1 MIHFTRS
8 QRVKVFSQL
17 SLDRFQIM
25 GIVNKI
31 RARMGQRLADVLVK
45 ESSGYRPY
53 TPSDFDTLW
62 TTLQPG
68 DILLVEGNQHVS
80 AAIKYLTQSTWSHAA
95 FYVGHVLPRPSRDE
109 NGTRPER
116 PRLIEVTLGQ
126 GCIATP
132 LSRYQSFNTR
142 ICRPVGLSPED
153 QRKVVEFMIS
163 KIGLKYDLRNIFD
176 LLRYFIPTPPVPVS
190 WRRKMLAFGSGD
202 ATMAICSSL
211 IAQAYQSI
219 DYPILPEV
227 TLAPGRVAAKS
238 SYSKSEILHIR
249 HHSLFAPRDFDL
261 SPYFEVVKPSLQS
274 GFDYKDLSFSGKTS
288 SRDILRDKK
297 TKQIGTQD

>member
-1 MIHFTRS
+1 MAT
-8 QRVKVFSQL
+8 VN
-17 SLDRFQIM
+17 
-25 GIVNKI
+25 IVRAKI
-31 RARMGQRLADVLVK
+31 GKLLARILVK
-45 ESSGYRPY
+45 ESSGYHPY

-62 TTLQPG
+62 STLEPG

-95 FYVGHVLPRPSRDE
+95 FYVGHVLPRPTRDE
-109 NGTRPER
+109 NGIRPER
-116 PRLIEVTLGQ
+116 PRLIEVNLGD

-142 ICRPVGLSPED
+142 ICRPVGLSEKD
-153 QRKVVEFMIS
+153 KRKVVEFMIS

-202 ATMAICSSL
+202 ATRAICSSL

-219 DYPILPEV
+219 DYPILPEI
-227 TLAPGRVAAKS
+227 TAAAGRTRARS
-238 SYSKSEILHIR
+238 TYSRSEILHIR

-261 SPYFEVVKPSLQS
+261 SPYFEIVKPTLQKE
-274 GFDYKDLSFSGKTS
+274 FDYKDLSFSGKTS
-288 SRDILRDKK
+288 NRDVLRRSGGGKP
-297 TKQIGTQD
+297 QQ

>member
-1 MIHFTRS
+1 MAGYNS
-8 QRVKVFSQL
+8 
-17 SLDRFQIM
+17 
-25 GIVNKI
+25 I
-31 RARMGQRLADVLVK
+31 RKNIGTTLARLLVK
-45 ESSGYRPY
+45 ESSGYEPY

-62 TTLQPG
+62 HTLQPG

-95 FYVGHVLPRPSRDE
+95 FYVGHVLPRPEMDNS
-109 NGTRPER
+109 GTRQER
-116 PRLIEVTLGQ
+116 PRLIEVTLGE

-132 LSRYQSFNTR
+132 LSKYQSFNTR
-142 ICRPVGLSPED
+142 ICRPVGLSD
-153 QRKVVEFMIS
+153 QDRRRVVEFMIS

-219 DYPILPEV
+219 DYPILPEI
-227 TLAPGRVAAKS
+227 TLAQGRVSAKS

-261 SPYFEVVKPSLQS
+261 SPYFDVIKPSLENN
-274 GFDYKDLSFSGKTS
+274 FDYRDLSFSGKTS
-288 SRDILRDKK
+288 NKDVLRKSGAKEKK
-297 TKQIGTQD
+297 KVKED

>member
-1 MIHFTRS
+1 MAAIN
-8 QRVKVFSQL
+8 V
-17 SLDRFQIM
+17 
-25 GIVNKI
+25 I
-31 RARMGQRLADVLVK
+31 RAKFGGFLARILVK
-45 ESSGYRPY
+45 ESHGYQPY

-62 TTLQPG
+62 ETLRPG

-95 FYVGHVLPRPSRDE
+95 FYVGHCLPRPARDE
-109 NGTRPER
+109 NGKRPER
-116 PRLIEVTLGQ
+116 PRLIEVNLGQ
-126 GCIATP
+126 GCVVAP
-132 LSRYQSFNTR
+132 LSRYQNFNTR
-142 ICRPVGLSPED
+142 ICRPVGITEED
-153 QRKVVEFMIS
+153 QRKIVEFMIS

-176 LLRYFIPTPPVPVS
+176 LLRYFLPTPPVPVS

-219 DYPILPEV
+219 NYPILPEV
-227 TLAPGRVAAKS
+227 TRALGRTSAKS

-261 SPYFEVVKPSLQS
+261 SPYFQIIKPSIPAD
-274 GFDYKDLSFSGKTS
+274 FDHKTMSFSGKTS
-288 SRDILRDKK
+288 TKDILRDKTGK
-297 TKQIGTQD
+297 ISKKQDDAQA